1 VNPRRSIILAE
12 ADRWLFHVILLV
24 SVYVTFRGHNAPGGG
39 FAGGLI
45 ASLAFV
51 LRYLAGGSPLP
62 RARSTSLPTAI
73 IGVGL
78 VIAVGT
84 AIVPLFFGGGLLESD
99 IAKIDVPLIGEI
111 KLVSSA
117 MFDLGVYVVVL
128 GVVLTVLTALAQGA
142 AGDHDTDGAE
152 EVST

>member
-1 VNPRRSIILAE
+1 MNPRRSIILAE
-12 ADRWLFHVILLV
+12 ADRWLFHIILLV

-62 RARSTSLPTAI
+62 RGRAASLPTII
-73 IGVGL
+73 IGIGL

-99 IAKIDVPLIGEI
+99 IAKIDVPLIGEV

-117 MFDLGVYVVVL
+117 MFDIGVYVVVL
-128 GVVLTVLTALAQGA
+128 GVVLTVLTAL
-142 AGDHDTDGAE
+142 GDDATEPTDPE
-152 EVST
+152 REVTT